1 MTPLSRAAALL
12 VSLLVTIAL
21 TSGSAAAGPTAEPVG
36 GEQLTGTGMVVNL
49 EGDVPAPTVIPAAS
63 WVVADLDSGE
73 VLAAQ
78 APHQPHAS
86 ASTLKVLT
94 ALSLLPELDPEGVYT
109 ATHEDAA
116 VEGSK
121 VGLVPDGQ
129 YTTEDLMTGLLLAS
143 GNDAANAMA
152 ELVGG
157 MPAAAALMQQRADSL
172 GAGDT
177 VVNNTSG
184 LDSPG
189 QVTSAY
195 DLALMARAALA
206 DPQIAEVV
214 ASLRYAFPAEGTG
227 FGPERPRFE
236 IQNRNRLM
244 LNYDGAIGVKSGYTD
259 AARFNFVGAAER
271 DGRRYVV
278 TVMRAEGSPWRSTA
292 SLLDW
297 AYAHGQQVEP
307 VGKLVDGSSDEPAAT
322 GDRSG
327 NDGHGDDDSAPAGA
341 AEPQGEDRQ
350 EAAGNPPTVALEPTT
365 STGYGMPTW
374 LSVGLLLV
382 ALVLASVVALRVRTV
397 RRRARRLD
405 PARR

>member
-1 MTPLSRAAALL
+1 MPPLSRAAALL
-12 VSLLVTIAL
+12 APLLAAVVL
-21 TSGSAAAGPTAEPVG
+21 TAGTAVADSTADPVG
-36 GEQLTGTGMVVNL
+36 GEQLTGTGVVVNL
-49 EGDVPAPTVIPAAS
+49 DGDVPAPAAITAAS

-73 VLAAQ
+73 VIAAQ
-78 APHQPHAS
+78 APHQPHAP

-109 ATHEDAA
+109 ATAEDAA
-116 VEGSK
+116 IEGSK

-129 YTTEDLMTGLLLAS
+129 YTTEDLLNGLLLAS

-152 ELVGG
+152 QLVGG
-157 MPAAAALMQQRADSL
+157 MPAAVALMQQRADSL

-177 VVNNTSG
+177 VVGNTSG

-189 QVTSAY
+189 QATSAY
-195 DLALMARAALA
+195 DLALITRTALA
-206 DPQIAEVV
+206 DPQISEVV
-214 ASLRYAFPAEGTG
+214 ASLRYPFPAEGPG

-244 LNYDGAIGVKSGYTD
+244 LNYDGAIGVKNGYTD
-259 AARFNFVGAAER
+259 AARHNFVGAAER

-307 VGKLVDGSSDEPAAT
+307 VGKLVDASSDEPAAV
-322 GDRSG
+322 DDSA
-327 NDGHGDDDSAPAGA
+327 GDDDRAATGA
-341 AEPQGEDRQ
+341 AEPQREDRQ
-350 EAAGNPPTVALEPTT
+350 EAAGTLPMGALEPTAAPG
-365 STGYGMPTW
+365 SGMPTW
-374 LSVGLLLV
+374 LSVGLTLVVLL
-382 ALVLASVVALRVRTV
+382 LASVVALRVRAV
-397 RRRARRLD
+397 RRRSRRRWRRLD
-405 PARR
+405 PVRR